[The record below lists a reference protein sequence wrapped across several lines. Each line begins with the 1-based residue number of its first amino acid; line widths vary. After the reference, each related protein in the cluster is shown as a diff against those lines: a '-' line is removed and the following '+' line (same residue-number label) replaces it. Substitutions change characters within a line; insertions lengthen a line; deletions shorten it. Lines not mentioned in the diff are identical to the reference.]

1 MAARKPVSG
10 THFSGGLSMLPVTL
24 GDVATYS
31 VLVKNSGKMHIV
43 PDLTADCTITLP
55 TVQAGLKFEFMYS
68 GAAADAQDW
77 IFVTS
82 ATTELFK
89 GGIVFHDENIGGAG
103 IEVLAVYADFSNDDT
118 FTVLTPQVG
127 TTITFISDGTSWLVN
142 GMIISDTVPTF
153 A

>member
-1 MAARKPVSG
+1 MG
-10 THFSGGLSMLPVTL
+10 THFTGGLNMRPVAVT
-24 GDVATYS
+24 DAATYS
-31 VLVKNSGKMHIV
+31 VLAKNSGKLHAF

-55 TVQAGLKFEFMYS
+55 TVEDGLKFEFMYA

-77 IFVTS
+77 IIVTS

-118 FTVLTPQVG
+118 FTILTPQVG
-127 TTITFISDGTSWLVN
+127 TRVTFTSDGTSWLTN
-142 GMIISDTVPTF
+142 GTVISDTVPTF